1 MCDLNCLQEDTSTSK
16 TSDSTEI
23 MTSFSEPSL
32 ITSHTQSSIDDM
44 AETTK
49 DSSVNSDATT
59 EPLKQPVATCFL
71 APSLMTETTPLTQS
85 SNETPSS
92 TEAIIDVVETTGNVG
107 EAVATSDTTY
117 ESMVNVADSDSSTS
131 TVEITTFE
139 EAINDVVGKKEESVA
154 TSDATNEPLA
164 TVDSFTAS
172 TELTPL
178 TQSSTSSFI
187 GIDMVETSEEGL
199 PNSDATNEPLKQSV
213 VTVEGLDSFT
223 ETTICFLTSSLM
235 THTTQSSDETFS
247 STETI
252 TDVAEI
258 TGNGKEAVATSDATY
273 EPLTTVEKSDSFSTS
288 TDSTPLTQ
296 CSQGTTPI
304 TEAITDVVGN
314 TEETVA
320 TSNATNEPPA
330 TVEGSSSFTTSTDS
344 IPLTRSSVE
353 TASSTEAIT
362 DVAGNNRETL
372 ATSDATYEQLAIV
385 GNSDNFITRTEQ
397 TPLAQSSISSS
408 GTSTVT
414 DTVET
419 TKEGSDAT
427 NVPLKQP
434 VVTLEG
440 SDNVTE
446 TTTYFLAP
454 SLMTDTTPLT
464 QSSDGTP
471 SPTEAITVAGSDSF
485 TSSTPLMISQSSV
498 ETPSFTEASTDVVEI
513 TSNFKETVA
522 TSEITYEPLATVTV
536 DKSDS
541 FTASSDSTPLTQSS
555 VETASSTEVITN
567 VKETT
572 DNTDVTIESL
582 KQPGVIVLEGANI
595 VTDVTEKSTN
605 TLAPLLTA
613 DPAIIA
619 SPVVHFDSRE
629 SLSCIQ
635 DAISKGKTK
644 DVSTNDSCDT
654 KEDADHE
661 ALGLLPVKRPLS
673 FQPGSHKNNL
683 ITLDCACECEWCE
696 DHVLNR
702 PHTKASASC
711 LLNKERDWL
720 NDDFFFLLH
729 GDTSKSHS
737 KHHNKKRRSK
747 NSQNGQ
753 VSQKSS
759 NERAKQAA
767 SPASYPNG
775 FPKPA
780 KKNIQEKD
788 WQNNECFIPH
798 HTSRCFFLTPDKHR
812 MKSYAVPTK
821 TQSSLLTIT
830 RAQTPSKGLTA
841 NEQRVGKSYSG
852 ATTTKSLL
860 PNNLQATQ
868 KIKSYAVATKHAQ
881 TASPPTR
888 VQVLCSSDKSNSN
901 GKGKGKKTAHRAG
914 SNQHQT
920 NGKTN
925 ATLKSSGKK
934 WPRPPRKQEG
944 TFKQRSAV
952 DISTHLSSTTSSTR
966 YNETKTTPVNL
977 DSGRKPNTEAI
988 SNSRSYSW
996 RLKHGGK

>member
-1 MCDLNCLQEDTSTSK
+1 
-16 TSDSTEI
+16 

-32 ITSHTQSSIDDM
+32 ITSIDAMSYVDSVIDM
-44 AETTK
+44 AETTE
-49 DSSVNSDATT
+49 DSSVDSDATN
-59 EPLKQPVATCFL
+59 EPLKQLVATCFL
-71 APSLMTETTPLTQS
+71 APSLMTDTTPLTQS

-92 TEAIIDVVETTGNVG
+92 TEAITDVVETTGNMG
-107 EAVATSDTTY
+107 EPVATSDNTY
-117 ESMVNVADSDSSTS
+117 ESMVNVADSDSFTS
-131 TVEITTFE
+131 TVEITSFE
-139 EAINDVVGKKEESVA
+139 EAIDDVVSNKEETVA
-154 TSDATNEPLA
+154 TSNATNEPLA
-164 TVDSFTAS
+164 TVDSFTTS

-178 TQSSTSSFI
+178 TQSSTTSFI

-199 PNSDATNEPLKQSV
+199 PNNDATDEPLKQSV

-223 ETTICFLTSSLM
+223 ETTIYFLTSSLM
-235 THTTQSSDETFS
+235 THTTQSSDETLIS
-247 STETI
+247 SIETI

-273 EPLTTVEKSDSFSTS
+273 EPLTTVEKSDSFTTS
-288 TDSTPLTQ
+288 TDSTPFIR
-296 CSQGTTPI
+296 SSEETTPF
-304 TEAITDVVGN
+304 TEVITDVVGN
-314 TEETVA
+314 KKEIVA
-320 TSNATNEPPA
+320 TSNATDESPA
-330 TVEGSSSFTTSTDS
+330 TVEGSASFTTSTDS
-344 IPLTRSSVE
+344 ISLTQSSVE
-353 TASSTEAIT
+353 TASFTEAIT
-362 DVAGNNRETL
+362 DMVGNNRETM
-372 ATSDATYEQLAIV
+372 ATSDASYEQLAIV
-385 GNSDNFITRTEQ
+385 GNSDSFITRTEQ
-397 TPLAQSSISSS
+397 TPLAQSSMSSS
-408 GTSTVT
+408 DTSTVT
-414 DTVET
+414 DMVET

-434 VVTLEG
+434 VVTVEG

-446 TTTYFLAP
+446 TTTCFLAL

-464 QSSDGTP
+464 QSSNGTP
-471 SPTEAITVAGSDSF
+471 SPTEAITVTGSDSF
-485 TSSTPLMISQSSV
+485 TSSTPLTQSSV
-498 ETPSFTEASTDVVEI
+498 ETPSTEASTDVVEI
-513 TSNFKETVA
+513 TSNCGA
-522 TSEITYEPLATVTV
+522 TSETTYEPLATVTV

-541 FTASSDSTPLTQSS
+541 FTASSDSIPLTQSS

-572 DNTDVTIESL
+572 DNTDVTIESS
-582 KQPGVIVLEGANI
+582 KQPGVIVLKGANT

-605 TLAPLLTA
+605 TFAPLLTA
-613 DPAIIA
+613 DPAIIT
-619 SPVVHFDSRE
+619 SPVVHFDSPE
-629 SLSCIQ
+629 SLSCIEA
-635 DAISKGKTK
+635 AITKGKTK
-644 DVSTNDSCDT
+644 DVNTNDSCDT

-673 FQPGSHKNNL
+673 LQPGSHNKNL
-683 ITLDCACECEWCE
+683 VTLDCACECEWCE
-696 DHVLNR
+696 EHVLNR

-720 NDDFFFLLH
+720 NDDFFILLH

-753 VSQKSS
+753 VSQKIS
-759 NERAKQAA
+759 KQAA
-767 SPASYPNG
+767 SPASYSNG

-780 KKNIQEKD
+780 KKNIEEKD
-788 WQNNECFIPH
+788 RQNNECIIPH
-798 HTSRCFFLTPDKHR
+798 RTSRCFFLAPDKHR
-812 MKSYAVPTK
+812 MKSYEVPIK
-821 TQSSLLTIT
+821 TQSSLSTNT
-830 RAQTPSKGLTA
+830 RAQTPSKGLNA

-860 PNNLQATQ
+860 PNNQQATQ

-888 VQVLCSSDKSNSN
+888 VQVSCSSGKSNSN

-920 NGKTN
+920 NAKTN

-952 DISTHLSSTTSSTR
+952 DISTHVSSTTSSTM

-977 DSGRKPNTEAI
+977 DSERKPNTEAI

-996 RLKHGGK
+996 RLKHGGR

>member
-1 MCDLNCLQEDTSTSK
+1 
-16 TSDSTEI
+16 

-32 ITSHTQSSIDDM
+32 ITSHTQYSVETMSYADSVIDM
-44 AETTK
+44 AETTE
-49 DSSVNSDATT
+49 DSSVNSDATN

-71 APSLMTETTPLTQS
+71 APSLVTDTTPLTQS
-85 SNETPSS
+85 SNETPSY
-92 TEAIIDVVETTGNVG
+92 TDAITDVVETTANMG
-107 EAVATSDTTY
+107 EATVTSDTTY
-117 ESMVNVADSDSSTS
+117 EPMVNVADSDSSTS
-131 TVEITTFE
+131 TVITSFE
-139 EAINDVVGKKEESVA
+139 EAIEEETVA
-154 TSDATNEPLA
+154 TGDATNEPPA
-164 TVDSFTAS
+164 TIYSFTTS

-178 TQSSTSSFI
+178 TQSSTSS
-187 GIDMVETSEEGL
+187 
-199 PNSDATNEPLKQSV
+199 
-213 VTVEGLDSFT
+213 
-223 ETTICFLTSSLM
+223 
-235 THTTQSSDETFS
+235 ETFS
-247 STETI
+247 SIETI

-258 TGNGKEAVATSDATY
+258 TGNGKETMATSDATY
-273 EPLTTVEKSDSFSTS
+273 EPLTTVEKSDSFTTS
-288 TDSTPLTQ
+288 TDSTSLILSSEQ
-296 CSQGTTPI
+296 TTPF
-304 TEAITDVVGN
+304 TEVITDVVGN
-314 TEETVA
+314 KEETVA
-320 TSNATNEPPA
+320 TSNATDESPA
-330 TVEGSSSFTTSTDS
+330 TVEGSASFTTSTES
-344 IPLTRSSVE
+344 IPVTQSSVE

-362 DVAGNNRETL
+362 DMVGNNRETM

-385 GNSDNFITRTEQ
+385 VNSDSFITSTEQ
-397 TPLAQSSISSS
+397 SPLAQSSMSSS
-408 GTSTVT
+408 DASTVT
-414 DTVET
+414 GMVET
-419 TKEGSDAT
+419 TKERSDAT
-427 NVPLKQP
+427 NDPLKQP
-434 VVTLEG
+434 VVTVEG

-454 SLMTDTTPLT
+454 SLMTETTPRT

-471 SPTEAITVAGSDSF
+471 SPTEAITVADSDSF
-485 TSSTPLMISQSSV
+485 TSSTPLTQSSV
-498 ETPSFTEASTDVVEI
+498 EAPSFTEASTDVVAI
-513 TSNFKETVA
+513 TSNCGA
-522 TSEITYEPLATVTV
+522 TSEIAYEPLATVTV

-541 FTASSDSTPLTQSS
+541 FTASTDSTPLTQSS
-555 VETASSTEVITN
+555 VDTVSSTEVITN

-572 DNTDVTIESL
+572 DNTDVTIESS

-595 VTDVTEKSTN
+595 VTDVTEKRTN
-605 TLAPLLTA
+605 TFAPLLTA
-613 DPAIIA
+613 DPAISA
-619 SPVVHFDSRE
+619 SPVVHFDSPE

-635 DAISKGKTK
+635 DAITKGKTK
-644 DVSTNDSCDT
+644 DVNTKDICDI
-654 KEDADHE
+654 KEDVDHE

-673 FQPGSHKNNL
+673 LQPGSHNKNL
-683 ITLDCACECEWCE
+683 VTLDCACECEWCE
-696 DHVLNR
+696 EHVLNR

-759 NERAKQAA
+759 NERMKQAA

-780 KKNIQEKD
+780 KKNIEVKD
-788 WQNNECFIPH
+788 RQNNECFIPH
-798 HTSRCFFLTPDKHR
+798 HTSRCFFLAPDKHK
-812 MKSYAVPTK
+812 MKSYAVPINSTK
-821 TQSSLLTIT
+821 TQSSLSTIT

-852 ATTTKSLL
+852 ATTTKSSL
-860 PNNLQATQ
+860 PNNPQATQ

-888 VQVLCSSDKSNSN
+888 VQVSCSSGKSNNN
-901 GKGKGKKTAHRAG
+901 GKGKGKKTGHRTG

-920 NGKTN
+920 HNKTN

-977 DSGRKPNTEAI
+977 DSERKPNTEAI

-996 RLKHGGK
+996 RLKHGGR

>member
-1 MCDLNCLQEDTSTSK
+1 MCDLNSLQEDTSTSK

-32 ITSHTQSSIDDM
+32 ITSHTQSSIEAMFYADSVIDM

-49 DSSVNSDATT
+49 DSSVNSDVTN

-71 APSLMTETTPLTQS
+71 APSLMTDTTPLTQS

-92 TEAIIDVVETTGNVG
+92 TEAITDVVESTGNMG
-107 EAVATSDTTY
+107 EAVATSDTTN

-131 TVEITTFE
+131 TVEITSFE
-139 EAINDVVGKKEESVA
+139 EAIDDVVGNKEEIVA

-164 TVDSFTAS
+164 TVDSFTTSTELTPLTQSSTSSFIGIDMVETSEEGLPNSDATNEPPATVDSFTTS

-199 PNSDATNEPLKQSV
+199 PNSDATNEPLKQSLV
-213 VTVEGLDSFT
+213 AVEGLDCFT
-223 ETTICFLTSSLM
+223 ETTICFLTPSLM

-247 STETI
+247 SIETI

-258 TGNGKEAVATSDATY
+258 TGNGKETMATIVATY
-273 EPLTTVEKSDSFSTS
+273 EPLTTVEKSDSFTTS
-288 TDSTPLTQ
+288 TDSTPEETSLF
-296 CSQGTTPI
+296 
-304 TEAITDVVGN
+304 TEAITDVVVN
-314 TEETVA
+314 KEETVA
-320 TSNATNEPPA
+320 TSDATDEPA
-330 TVEGSSSFTTSTDS
+330 TVEGSASFTTSTDS
-344 IPLTRSSVE
+344 IPLT
-353 TASSTEAIT
+353 
-362 DVAGNNRETL
+362 
-372 ATSDATYEQLAIV
+372 
-385 GNSDNFITRTEQ
+385 
-397 TPLAQSSISSS
+397 
-408 GTSTVT
+408 
-414 DTVET
+414 
-419 TKEGSDAT
+419 
-427 NVPLKQP
+427 
-434 VVTLEG
+434 
-440 SDNVTE
+440 
-446 TTTYFLAP
+446 
-454 SLMTDTTPLT
+454 
-464 QSSDGTP
+464 
-471 SPTEAITVAGSDSF
+471 
-485 TSSTPLMISQSSV
+485 QSSV

-513 TSNFKETVA
+513 TSNCKETVA

-536 DKSDS
+536 DKSLTDS
-541 FTASSDSTPLTQSS
+541 FTTSTDSTPLTQSS

-567 VKETT
+567 VKGTT
-572 DNTDVTIESL
+572 DNTDVTIESS
-582 KQPGVIVLEGANI
+582 KQPGVIVLEGANT
-595 VTDVTEKSTN
+595 VTDVTEKRTN

-619 SPVVHFDSRE
+619 SPVVHFDSPE
-629 SLSCIQ
+629 SLFCIQ
-635 DAISKGKTK
+635 DAITKGKTK
-644 DVSTNDSCDT
+644 DVNTNDSCDT

-673 FQPGSHKNNL
+673 LQPGSHKKRL
-683 ITLDCACECEWCE
+683 VTLDCACECEWCE
-696 DHVLNR
+696 EHVLNR

-711 LLNKERDWL
+711 LLNKDRDWL

-747 NSQNGQ
+747 QVCQNI
-753 VSQKSS
+753 S
-759 NERAKQAA
+759 NERTKQAA
-767 SPASYPNG
+767 SPASYSNG

-780 KKNIQEKD
+780 KKNIEEKD
-788 WQNNECFIPH
+788 RQNNECFIPH

-812 MKSYAVPTK
+812 MKSYVVPINSTK
-821 TQSSLLTIT
+821 TQSSLSTNT

-841 NEQRVGKSYSG
+841 NEQRLGKSYSG
-852 ATTTKSLL
+852 ATTTKSSL
-860 PNNLQATQ
+860 PNSQQATQ

-881 TASPPTR
+881 TTSPPTR
-888 VQVLCSSDKSNSN
+888 VQVSCSSDKSNSK

-934 WPRPPRKQEG
+934 WPRQPRKQEI